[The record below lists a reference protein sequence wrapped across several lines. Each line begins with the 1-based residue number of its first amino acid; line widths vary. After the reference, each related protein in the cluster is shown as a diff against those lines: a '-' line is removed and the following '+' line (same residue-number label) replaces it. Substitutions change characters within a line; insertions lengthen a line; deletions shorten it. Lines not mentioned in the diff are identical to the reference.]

1 MNKLLSSLYNKL
13 NKKAKLK
20 FIDKQAGDVDKTF
33 ACIDKA
39 KKLLGYEVNTKF
51 EDGIEN
57 FIRWYTRSC

>member
-1 MNKLLSSLYNKL
+1 MIKTIENKL

-33 ACIDKA
+33 ACVDKA
-39 KKLLGYEVNTKF
+39 KKILNYKVSTKF

-57 FIRWYTRSC
+57 FVNWYRQRGV

>member
-1 MNKLLSSLYNKL
+1 MIKTIENKL

-39 KKLLGYEVNTKF
+39 KKILNYKVNTKF

-57 FIRWYTRSC
+57 FVNWYRQRGV